1 MELPAFLNAQFFA
14 SVVVIL
20 TVVHLLLVAAG
31 MTIYFERKISAYVQ
45 DRIGPNR
52 VGFDF
57 GLPYLK
63 FLRGMFGLGQF
74 LADGLKM
81 MLKEEYSPKGA
92 DKALFNLAP
101 MVVVIPALIGFA
113 VIPWGGEL
121 QLPETINV
129 LGFLIDGGISFEG
142 GRVMIAGAN
151 INVGIIYILAVSAL
165 GVYGI
170 VLAGWASN
178 NKYAFLGSLRASAQM
193 ISYEIPLGLSL
204 LTALLMVGSLMP
216 QEMLQYQ
223 STHGWLLLSQP
234 LAAAIVFICFLA
246 EANRAPFDNAE
257 CEQELVAGFH
267 TEYSSMRFGLFPL
280 SEYAH
285 VAAGSA
291 IFTLLFLG
299 GYHLPLHLIGGPED
313 HLLSPQ
319 NMTWLGVL
327 AKFHVYIAKTLAMIF
342 LVIMVRWTIPRLR
355 FDQVMQVAWQTVIPL
370 SLVMVVVAAVMVH
383 LGTTAV
389 GGYTVNFASPLAMFI
404 ANGVVAVF
412 ALGAL
417 PLLPRRHSNHKVR
430 LAGSRFSPLEGE
442 VVTAA
447 APRGFAREDRPVEG
461 SVPVHTG

>member
-1 MELPAFLNAQFFA
+1 MDAPSFLTAQFIA

-20 TVVHLLLVAAG
+20 IVVHMLLGAAG
-31 MTIYFERKISAYVQ
+31 MSIYFERKISAYIQ

-57 GLPYLK
+57 GQPWLSFLK
-63 FLRGMFGLGQF
+63 GMWGLGQF

-81 MLKEEYSPKGA
+81 LLKEEYSPKGA
-92 DKALFNLAP
+92 DRALFNLAP

-113 VIPWGGEL
+113 VIPWGGVL
-121 QLPETINV
+121 SLPETITLPLIGWTIPGGDV
-129 LGFLIDGGISFEG
+129 L
-142 GRVMIAGAN
+142 IAGAN
-151 INVGIIYILAVSAL
+151 VNVGIIYILAVASL

-216 QEMLQYQ
+216 EEMIRHQ
-223 STHGWLLLSQP
+223 SSEAWLILSQP
-234 LAAAIVFICFLA
+234 LAAIIVFICFLA
-246 EANRAPFDNAE
+246 EANRTPFDNAE

-299 GYHLPLHLIGGPED
+299 GYHLPLGLIGAGEG
-313 HLLSPQ
+313 HLLSPE
-319 NMTWLGVL
+319 NTSIPAML
-327 AKFHVYIAKTLAMIF
+327 AKFHVFIFKTLAIIF
-342 LVIMVRWTIPRLR
+342 LVILVRWTIPRLR
-355 FDQVMQVAWQTVIPL
+355 FDQVMQSAWNTVIPL
-370 SLVMVVVAAVMVH
+370 AIVIVVVTAVMIH
-383 LGTTAV
+383 LGYRSTGAML
-389 GGYTVNFASPLAMFI
+389 LANAGI
-404 ANGVVAVF
+404 TVF
-412 ALGAL
+412 ALGLL
-417 PLLPRRHSNHKVR
+417 PILPRRGGANNRKVR

-442 VVTAA
+442 TVRTSPVSA
-447 APRGFAREDRPVEG
+447 FAREDRPVE
-461 SVPVHTG
+461 STLPVHSG